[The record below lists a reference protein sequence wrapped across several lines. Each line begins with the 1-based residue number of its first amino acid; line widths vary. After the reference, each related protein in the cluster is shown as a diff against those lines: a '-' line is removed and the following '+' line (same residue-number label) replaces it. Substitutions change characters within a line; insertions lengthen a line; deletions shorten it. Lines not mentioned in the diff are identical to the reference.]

1 MASDSLNELES
12 PTSLALDT
20 CVGGAHHRRCV
31 LEPDILR
38 CASRGEGDAGS
49 HDDQANDDVT
59 GLLIKLRQ
67 GDKSALDALIP
78 LVYGELRRVA
88 SARLRGERAGQSLQ
102 TTALVHETYL
112 RFVDLHR
119 LTLENRTHFFAVAAR
134 LMRQILVDHARR
146 AHAEK
151 RGGHM
156 AIISVEVEPPVL
168 APSLVDV
175 LALDEALEE
184 LALMDERLCRV
195 VELSSSRGSP
205 STRLPKRST
214 CPAPPWNATGPR
226 RRPGSTTE

>member
-1 MASDSLNELES
+1 MET
-12 PTSLALDT
+12 PALDT
-20 CVGGAHHRRCV
+20 CVAGAHHRRRV
-31 LEPDILR
+31 LGGDIY
-38 CASRGEGDAGS
+38 AVGRGVRVTRGS
-49 HDDQANDDVT
+49 HDDQAKDDVT
-59 GLLIKLRQ
+59 GLLIKLRH

-88 SARLRGERAGQSLQ
+88 SARLRGERPGQSLQ

-151 RGGHM
+151 RGGHQTM
-156 AIISVEVEPPVL
+156 ISVEAEPPVL

-184 LALMDERLCRV
+184 LASMDERLCRV
-195 VELSSSRGSP
+195 VELKFFAGLTIDEAADALDVSCATVERDWAAARAWLYD
-205 STRLPKRST
+205 RLR
-214 CPAPPWNATGPR
+214 PR
-226 RRPGSTTE
+226 LSQA

>member
-1 MASDSLNELES
+1 VLGLDSYAVRRGVTVTRES
-12 PTSLALDT
+12 
-20 CVGGAHHRRCV
+20 HY
-31 LEPDILR
+31 
-38 CASRGEGDAGS
+38 
-49 HDDQANDDVT
+49 DQAKDDVT

-156 AIISVEVEPPVL
+156 TIISVEADPPVL

-175 LALDEALEE
+175 LALDQALEA

-195 VELSSSRGSP
+195 VELKFFAGLTIDETAEALDLSCATVERDWAAAKAWLYD
-205 STRLPKRST
+205 RLT
-214 CPAPPWNATGPR
+214 PR
-226 RRPGSTTE
+226 QS